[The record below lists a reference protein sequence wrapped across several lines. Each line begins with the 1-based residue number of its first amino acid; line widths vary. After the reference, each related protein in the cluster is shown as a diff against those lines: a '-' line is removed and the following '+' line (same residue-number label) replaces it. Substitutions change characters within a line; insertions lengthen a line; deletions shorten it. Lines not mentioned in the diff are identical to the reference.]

1 MGQLAAVLLAT
12 SLLGSFPARRGSLAR
27 MSGARPQRR
36 MAISEI
42 IERLDALPCLV
53 VVDGHR
59 HLPSLK
65 DDAASRTQLHLSVA
79 SATRDLDAARKRNP
93 GLQLSLQ
100 PVGLGLALAQPEGVV
115 VVPSDADLL
124 RARDLPGGD
133 EIEWDPLAT
142 PVPVPLFGCYA
153 LKRVAEDGTV
163 VTPLFLACDDAEAA
177 IAEAQATARAN
188 GESTE
193 LELRSTTLESML
205 QMMSTGQVSDPYAI
219 SFVPPRRLR
228 EFLATIEPLE
238 AVVST
243 EDELLQD
250 PKIAG
255 QILAA
260 QLDSDRRS
268 PTVHQAG
275 LFPE

>member
-12 SLLGSFPARRGSLAR
+12 SLVGSFPARQGSLVR
-27 MSGARPQRR
+27 MSGAQLQRQ
-36 MAISEI
+36 MTTSEI

-59 HLPSLK
+59 KLPPIK
-65 DDAASRTQLHLSVA
+65 DDGASHTQLHLCVA
-79 SATRDLDAARKRNP
+79 SAMRDLDAARKLNP

-115 VVPSDADLL
+115 VVPSDTDLL
-124 RARDLPGGD
+124 RARDLPGGE
-133 EIEWDPLAT
+133 EIEWDTLA
-142 PVPVPLFGCYA
+142 PPAPVPLFGCYA

-219 SFVPPRRLR
+219 CFVPPRPLKD
-228 EFLATIEPLE
+228 FLATVEPLE
-238 AVVST
+238 AVAST

-250 PKIAG
+250 PQIAG

-268 PTVHQAG
+268 RTVRQTG
-275 LFPE
+275 LFPG